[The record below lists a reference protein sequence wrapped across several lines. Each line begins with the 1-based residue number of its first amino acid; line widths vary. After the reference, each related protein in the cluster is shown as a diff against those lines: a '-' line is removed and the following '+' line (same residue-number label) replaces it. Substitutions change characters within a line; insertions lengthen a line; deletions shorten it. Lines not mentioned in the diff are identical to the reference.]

1 MSIESEEIQSK
12 GRVQVT
18 LRLRDREE
26 EKDPAKK
33 TRMQWPEK

>member
-18 LRLRDREE
+18 LKFRARDEA
-26 EKDPAKK
+26 KDPAKK
-33 TRMQWPEK
+33 TRM